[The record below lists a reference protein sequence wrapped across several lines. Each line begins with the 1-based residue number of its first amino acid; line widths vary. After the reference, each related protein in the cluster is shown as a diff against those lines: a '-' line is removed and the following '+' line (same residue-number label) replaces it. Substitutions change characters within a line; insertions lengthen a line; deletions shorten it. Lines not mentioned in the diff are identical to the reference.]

1 MRTWLWEFLTPSESV
16 NIMEQAGT
24 SPPDLST
31 QQITGLDKVST
42 TFVFSKERHTDPP
55 PINQS
60 LSDTFSPELIHWGAL
75 LTMCNQQE
83 DGRRVYQAQ
92 DSISQTLQHSF
103 LLIELGRG
111 RKSVWFYPSRDWA
124 LLRYPL
130 RLGCWETPQ
139 QWREG
144 LVSLR
149 KSPVSRPRATRPP
162 HPCVTTAGN
171 SLLALRTGPTG
182 SPHIQPLPGP
192 ASSHPTH
199 SAPLSTAPP
208 GFLLSSS
215 EWMFLQLSKRAPLSW
230 QLRQVT
236 SAAAGNEATC
246 VTGFGC
252 RRMPK
257 VNAHLTRVWH
267 PAFYSVLKNP
277 NNATYVYGGMLL
289 RKGTTLCFVPM
300 FHSSSFQTLC
310 FSSCT
315 ASGNS
320 LVFWHP
326 LPWDTVGAACFSSP
340 GKKDSRNL
348 KNRKHHEAKAEGS
361 QPQESFYKEPLHLIV
376 KSRKK
381 NESPQRT

>member
-1 MRTWLWEFLTPSESV
+1 
-16 NIMEQAGT
+16 MEQAGT

-75 LTMCNQQE
+75 LTTCNQQE

-92 DSISQTLQHSF
+92 DSISQTLQRSF

-215 EWMFLQLSKRAPLSW
+215 E
-230 QLRQVT
+230 
-236 SAAAGNEATC
+236 
-246 VTGFGC
+246 
-252 RRMPK
+252 
-257 VNAHLTRVWH
+257 
-267 PAFYSVLKNP
+267 
-277 NNATYVYGGMLL
+277 
-289 RKGTTLCFVPM
+289 
-300 FHSSSFQTLC
+300 
-310 FSSCT
+310 
-315 ASGNS
+315 
-320 LVFWHP
+320 
-326 LPWDTVGAACFSSP
+326 
-340 GKKDSRNL
+340 
-348 KNRKHHEAKAEGS
+348 
-361 QPQESFYKEPLHLIV
+361 
-376 KSRKK
+376 
-381 NESPQRT
+381 